1 MNCSKFIEEKRD
13 SMKIRTN
20 VKAGGLDSQNHNE
33 KLASDINTIEQKK
46 SIGKKLRLSKET
58 IRELRDSD
66 LKMVAGGGMI
76 NSIDVQ
82 YSCNCHSE

>member
-1 MNCSKFIEEKRD
+1 MI
-13 SMKIRTN
+13 IRTN

-66 LKMVAGGGMI
+66 LKKVAGGGGKTRT
-76 NSIDVQ
+76 SSDDP
-82 YSCNCHSE
+82 SAC